1 MASPARFQFGT
12 PPEEQWEFFGD
23 TESEELFRGAIARL
37 EEIGGERIEFDYS
50 PFRECAELLYG
61 GPWVAERDAAVG
73 DFIRAN
79 SDSIHPVV
87 RTIILGGGSHSAVD
101 TFRAMYR
108 LEDLRVRTRPVWETV
123 DLLLLPT
130 TGTIFRADEVLA
142 DPITTNTKLGY
153 YTNFM
158 NLLDLCGVALPA
170 GERRNGT
177 PFGITLVGP
186 AFFDDFILALGAR
199 YVGRSSYSSAQNH
212 PDRVRLAVVGA
223 HLSEQPLNH
232 QLTGRGARFLTTT
245 RTLDS
250 YKLYA
255 LAGTTPPKPGLV
267 RVGSGGASI
276 EVEVW
281 ELSAAAFGSFVSEVP
296 PPLAIGTL
304 ELEDGSSV
312 KGFVCEP
319 RALDG
324 ALDITSFGGWRG
336 YLRDRTSR

>member
-1 MASPARFQFGT
+1 
-12 PPEEQWEFFGD
+12 
-23 TESEELFRGAIARL
+23 
-37 EEIGGERIEFDYS
+37 
-50 PFRECAELLYG
+50 
-61 GPWVAERDAAVG
+61 
-73 DFIRAN
+73 
-79 SDSIHPVV
+79 
-87 RTIILGGGSHSAVD
+87 
-101 TFRAMYR
+101 
-108 LEDLRVRTRPVWETV
+108 
-123 DLLLLPT
+123 
-130 TGTIFRADEVLA
+130 
-142 DPITTNTKLGY
+142 
-153 YTNFM
+153 
-158 NLLDLCGVALPA
+158 
-170 GERRNGT
+170 
-177 PFGITLVGP
+177 
-186 AFFDDFILALGAR
+186 
-199 YVGRSSYSSAQNH
+199 
-212 PDRVRLAVVGA
+212 VVGA